1 MTGLPRTVSRLRE
14 DLASRRVRGIG
25 AGLRQAAQDE
35 RIELIGV
42 VHAVPGWALRVALA
56 AVTGALLWVDGL
68 LTLPRDELGGPL
80 GWLLVAAAVL
90 VVMLV
95 IRPTGR
101 AAVLIVLVVA
111 GGAVGTRDG
120 VGLATF
126 VLVLGVDVL
135 LRLAAVTAQAPWR
148 GQVELGVL
156 TAQARE
162 AAPVQLGAQALTL
175 VLVAVG
181 TGGAGGALGPWV
193 RMIAVM
199 AVLALAMLLLV
210 RRAPRR

>member
-1 MTGLPRTVSRLRE
+1 VTGLPRTVSRLRE
-14 DLASRRVRGIG
+14 DIASRRVRRIG

-56 AVTGALLWVDGL
+56 AVTGVLLWVDGL
-68 LTLPRDELGGPL
+68 LTLPRNELGGPL

-148 GQVELGVL
+148 VL